1 MNRLTS
7 TEQKRAEWFRLVR
20 NQRKWFGDC
29 MQLIGFNANG
39 NNFHFVRNLTEEE
52 LLSSENYIPIF
63 MEAHNRFKLFRILE
77 LNYKE
82 WKDYIHLLRR
92 PGQRNYDV
100 DYLQL
105 DRLMLNY
112 LATAYTLQMHFKV
125 SFVRRFKKLPEKLK
139 AYADF
144 IYEMCRNYRE
154 FAFFLDFRD
163 HVQHRGLG
171 IGRFSRQVF
180 EEFSEVT
187 VIYDAAQ
194 LFAETEDRNW
204 QRCKLTGKEGE
215 LNLVEMLD
223 KFHQQM
229 LQVYGSYVAT
239 TFAAELMP
247 AAQFYA
253 KLTEEVQKINTTF
266 KMFFGE
272 IVPEENSNPQR
283 ANLSLKLIPNDVL
296 TELGLS
302 VSVKN

>member
-1 MNRLTS
+1 
-7 TEQKRAEWFRLVR
+7 
-20 NQRKWFGDC
+20 

-39 NNFHFVRNLTEEE
+39 NNFHFVRDLTEEE
-52 LLSSENYIPIF
+52 LSNHENYTPDF
-63 MEAHNRFKLFRILE
+63 MDANNRLKLFKILD

-82 WKDYIHLLRR
+82 WKDYINLLRK
-92 PGQRNYDV
+92 PGERNWDA

-112 LATAYTLQMHFKV
+112 LATAYTLQMHFRV
-125 SFVRRFKKLPEKLK
+125 SFDRRFKKVPEKSK

-144 IYEMCRNYRE
+144 LNEMCRNYWE

-171 IGRFSRQVF
+171 IGGYSRQVF
-180 EEFSEVT
+180 AEFSEVT
-187 VIYDAAQ
+187 IVYDSAQ
-194 LFAETEDRNW
+194 LFKETEDRNW
-204 QRCKLTGKEGE
+204 QRCKLTGNEGV
-215 LNLVEMLD
+215 LNLVELLD

-229 LQVYGSYVAT
+229 LQIYGSYVAT
-239 TFAAELMP
+239 TFAEELKP
-247 AAQFYA
+247 VVQFYA
-253 KLTEEVQKINTTF
+253 KLTEEVQKINPAF
-266 KMFFGE
+266 KMFFGA

-302 VSVKN
+302 ISTKN